1 MTKIAY
7 AVSFID
13 GNTVK
18 GVASKIFIKD
28 ASTILTIGHDHA
40 PLVGTLNAGEISIF
54 PVEGGETKTH
64 VFKEAF
70 LNCHDNTCTVTVLG

>member
-7 AVSFID
+7 TVSFVE
-13 GNTVK
+13 GNAVK
-18 GVASKIFIKD
+18 GVASKLFIKD

-40 PLVGTLNAGEISIF
+40 PLVATFETGEISIF
-54 PVEGGETKTH
+54 PVDGGEANTH

-70 LNCHDNTCTVTVLG
+70 LNCHDNTCTFTIL